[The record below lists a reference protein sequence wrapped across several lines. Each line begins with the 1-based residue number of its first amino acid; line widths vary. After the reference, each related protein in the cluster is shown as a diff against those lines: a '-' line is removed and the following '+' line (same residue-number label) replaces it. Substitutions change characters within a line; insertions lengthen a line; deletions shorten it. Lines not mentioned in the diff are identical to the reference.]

1 MAKRPP
7 LTKSPLALAKATLAV
22 ANEALGPYSHRF
34 SRHDFTQAQI
44 FTILVLRQFFRVDYR
59 GIVAILQDSSD
70 PEKCPVPKKAPTLYN
85 HPEGPAEAFKKNIF
99 QGILA
104 GIFNRAKAIGLIDKS
119 DTTVPR

>member
-7 LTKSPLALAKATLAV
+7 LTKSPLALAKETLAV
-22 ANEALGPYSHRF
+22 ANAALGTYSHRF

-70 PEKCPVPKKAPTLYN
+70 LRNALALEKLPHYTTLQKAQQRLLKKTSFREYLQRFST
-85 HPEGPAEAFKKNIF
+85 E
-99 QGILA
+99 QQL
-104 GIFNRAKAIGLIDKS
+104 
-119 DTTVPR
+119 